1 MRATSFTLL
10 ATTALVS
17 LVMGNVAAGAQPP
30 SPQTPTPQP
39 ASPQPASPQTAS
51 LDTAPRPAPIH
62 ASLTISAGNGQ
73 VLHLN
78 MPATNV
84 FTADPKVAEVRP
96 ASANSLFVFGVA
108 PGTTTVAALDTQ
120 GQLIGQYQ
128 VTVVPSNFDASM
140 AKTAISHSSQGSVR
154 ARANDNGVTLSGHVA
169 TPSDAQRAFSSAKNA
184 LPADGKVDNQLQVD
198 EPMQVSLH
206 VRVAEMTRTLT
217 RELGINWSAA
227 GSLGKQA
234 QFGIGASTGNQLQS
248 AVGITPSALGAA
260 AGCGVQ
266 SFLGAVTTTTA
277 KPCNKG
283 FDLSSVIDAL
293 SQDQL
298 VHVLA
303 EPNLTTVSGQPASFL
318 VGGEFPIPVSN
329 STGANATISVDF
341 KQYGIS
347 LAFVPTVLSHGR
359 ISLHVRPEVSQ
370 LDKADGVTSY
380 LGSGVSISI
389 PALTVRR
396 ADTTVELG
404 SGQSFAI
411 AGLLSDQ
418 TTQIDQSTPWLGDV
432 PMLGALFR
440 SESFQRGQ
448 TELVIVVT
456 PYIVRPVSDPNALH
470 LPTDG
475 YRAPNDFERILLLRQ
490 VGRTPP
496 PGSARRFP
504 SDAGFMVE

>member
-1 MRATSFTLL
+1 MRATFKLLL
-10 ATTALVS
+10 AATGFAALAPGS
-17 LVMGNVAAGAQPP
+17 LPALAQPP
-30 SPQTPTPQP
+30 ANQP
-39 ASPQPASPQTAS
+39 AS
-51 LDTAPRPAPIH
+51 LDTAPRPRPVH
-62 ASLTISAGNGQ
+62 ASLTLSAGNGQ

-96 ASANSLFVFGVA
+96 ASANSLFIFGVA

-120 GQLIGQYQ
+120 GQLIGQYS
-128 VTVVPSNFDASM
+128 VTVVPSSFDAAM
-140 AKTAISHSSQGSVR
+140 ARGAIAHNAEGSVR
-154 ARANDNGVTLSGHVA
+154 ARTMENGISLNGHVA
-169 TPSDAQRAFSSAKNA
+169 TPSDAQRAFAAAKNA
-184 LPADGKVDNQLQVD
+184 LPADGKVDNNLQVD
-198 EPMQVSLH
+198 EPIQVSLH

-217 RELGINWSAA
+217 RELGINWTALGA
-227 GSLGKQA
+227 LGKNA
-234 QFGIGASTGNQLQS
+234 QFGIGGTTSNALQTATG
-248 AVGITPSALGAA
+248 VTPSTIGAY
-260 AGCGVQ
+260 AGCAA
-266 SFLGAVTTTTA
+266 SFVNAGLLTGPNGSTSGSSV
-277 KPCNKG
+277 PCFGKG
-283 FDLSSVIDAL
+283 TQNFDLSSVIDAL

-318 VGGEFPIPVSN
+318 VGGEFPIPVAN

-359 ISLHVRPEVSQ
+359 ISIHVRPEVSQ

-380 LGSGVSISI
+380 LGTGVAISI
-389 PALTVRR
+389 PALTVQR

-418 TTQIDQSTPWLGDV
+418 TTQIDQATPWLGDV

-475 YRAPNDFERILLLRQ
+475 YQAPNDFERILLLRQ
-490 VGRTPP
+490 MGRTPP
-496 PGSARRFP
+496 PGAARRFP